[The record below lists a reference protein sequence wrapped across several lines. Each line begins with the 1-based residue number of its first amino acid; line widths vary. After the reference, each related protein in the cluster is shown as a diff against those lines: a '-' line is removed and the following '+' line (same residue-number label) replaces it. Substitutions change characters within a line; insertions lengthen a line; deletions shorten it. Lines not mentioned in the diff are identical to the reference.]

1 MTPNLLVTGAAG
13 FVGAHAAAALARQG
27 WRVLGCDSF
36 NDYYDPALKHHRVET
51 LLAPLGVP
59 CVQAD
64 LADAAAVQALF
75 DQGDQGAFTHV
86 LHLAAQA
93 GVRYAAEAPEAYVQ
107 SNLVGFGHVIEAC
120 RRRGVQHLVY
130 ASSSSVYGVRS
141 EVPFR
146 EDDPAVQP
154 ASLYAA
160 TKRANELVAHAYAHR
175 FGLRSTG
182 LRFFTVYGP
191 RGRPDM
197 AYFSFARAI
206 RAGQPIT
213 VFGEGKL
220 QRDFTYI
227 DDVIESLCRLLQ
239 QDCAFAALPV
249 PTGVFN
255 IGNRHPV
262 TVSHFVELLEAA
274 LGQQAVIRYAPTP
287 PDDVPMTCA
296 DTSRLEAFT
305 GFQPNTPLGVGLQR
319 FADWLTSWE
328 AA

>member
-1 MTPNLLVTGAAG
+1 MNTDILVTGAAG
-13 FVGAHAAAALARQG
+13 FVGAHAAAALADRG
-27 WRVLGCDSF
+27 WRVTGCDSF
-36 NDYYDPALKHHRVET
+36 NDYYDPALKHHRVQT
-51 LLAPLGVP
+51 LLAPRGVP

-64 LADAAAVQALF
+64 LADPAAVQALF
-75 DQGDQGAFTHV
+75 DQTPFTHV

-93 GVRYAAEAPEAYVQ
+93 GVRDAAEAPEAYVQ

-141 EVPFR
+141 KVPFH
-146 EDDPAVQP
+146 EDDDTVQP

-160 TKRANELVAHAYAHR
+160 TKRSNELVAHAYAHR
-175 FGLRSTG
+175 FGLHSTG

-191 RGRPDM
+191 WGRPDM
-197 AYFSFARAI
+197 AYFSFARAL

-213 VFGEGKL
+213 VYGEGKL

-227 DDVIESLCRLLQ
+227 DDIVESMCRLL
-239 QDCAFAALPV
+239 DKPCAFAGQAD

-274 LGQQAVIRYAPTP
+274 VGHKAVIRHAPMP
-287 PDDVPMTCA
+287 PDDVPITCA
-296 DTSRLEAFT
+296 DTTRLEAFT
-305 GFQPNTPLGVGLQR
+305 GFQPDTPLKTGLER
-319 FADWLTSWE
+319 FAAWLQTWE
-328 AA
+328 PTPP